1 MCLCLFNTSLIFQSI
16 SVLPESMAGPLNML
30 IILPIIMTACGIF
43 SIVASVIIVFI
54 LVVCNNIMQSKQ
66 RKLAEEEKAHNS
78 IIKQLDIQYSKVPV
92 TERDIIATGTNTGS
106 ESSLLHA

>member
-1 MCLCLFNTSLIFQSI
+1 MSALSNTSLIFQSI
-16 SVLPESMAGPLNML
+16 SELPESMAGPLNML

-54 LVVCNNIMQSKQ
+54 LVVCNSVIQSKE

-78 IIKQLDIQYSKVPV
+78 IITQPDIQYSKVPV